1 MNKFSYFEIFKN
13 RYFINAEIIL
23 QTPLHVGKGVSLK
36 PIGTDLPVIKDA
48 FDRPY
53 IPGSSL
59 KGVIRFQTERM
70 LRSIE
75 KFKDKFGVEIMA
87 CDPLGDQCVND
98 EKRKKIKKELKEK
111 YTKNGKFDEKTFEE
125 AFLAEIWNNTCL
137 ACRIFGSQWFAS
149 RIYFKDAYLL
159 NEGNFYKTEIRDG
172 VAIDRD
178 TGTAKSKMK
187 YDYEVVPPGVKFKF
201 EIILE
206 NMQDWEV
213 GLICLV
219 LKLWKEG
226 QIAIGGKTSVGLG
239 WGSLDKIRIEKIDLN
254 KLVDF
259 IFDPSKKDV
268 LNFEDLLNVFKT
280 KLEDQKNA
288 QIQT

>member
-87 CDPLGDQCVND
+87 CDPLGDQCVN
-98 EKRKKIKKELKEK
+98 
-111 YTKNGKFDEKTFEE
+111 DEKTFEE

>member
-13 RYFINAEIIL
+13 RYFISAEIVL
-23 QTPLHVGKGVSLK
+23 QTPLHIGKGISLK
-36 PIGTDLPVIKDA
+36 PIGTDLPVIKDV
-48 FDRPY
+48 FDKPY

-59 KGVIRFQTERM
+59 KGVIRFQTERI

-75 KFKDKFGVEIMA
+75 KFKDKFGVKMMA
-87 CDPLGDQCVND
+87 CDPLVDQCVND
-98 EKRKKIKKELKEK
+98 EKRKELREK
-111 YTKNGKFDEKTFEE
+111 HTKNGNLSEE
-125 AFLAEIWNNTCL
+125 AFLSELWDETCL

-159 NEGNFYKTEIRDG
+159 DEGNFYKTEIRDG

-268 LNFEDLLNVFKT
+268 FNFEDLLNVFKT

>member
-13 RYFINAEIIL
+13 RYFINAEIVL

-59 KGVIRFQTERM
+59 KGVIRFQTERI
-70 LRSIE
+70 LRSME
-75 KFKDKFGVEIMA
+75 KFKDKFGVKMMA
-87 CDPLGDQCVND
+87 CDPLVDQCVND
-98 EKRKKIKKELKEK
+98 EKRKELREK
-111 YTKNGKFDEKTFEE
+111 HTKNGNLSEE
-125 AFLAEIWNNTCL
+125 AFLSELWDETCL

-159 NEGNFYKTEIRDG
+159 NEESFYKTEIKDG

-187 YDYEVVPPGVKFKF
+187 YDYEVVPAGVEFKL
-201 EIILE
+201 EVILE

-219 LKLWKEG
+219 LKLWEEG

-239 WGSLDKIRIEKIDLN
+239 WGTLDKIRIEKIDSN

-259 IFDPSKKDV
+259 IFNPSKKDV
-268 LNFEDLLNVFKT
+268 LNFEDLLNVFKN